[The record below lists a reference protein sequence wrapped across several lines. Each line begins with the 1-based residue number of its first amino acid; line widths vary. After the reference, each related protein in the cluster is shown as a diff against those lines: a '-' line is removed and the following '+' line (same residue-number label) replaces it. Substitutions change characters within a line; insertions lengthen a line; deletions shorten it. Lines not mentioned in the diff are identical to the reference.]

1 MRIEVEFYPGDW
13 IEMDPRDLY
22 DELQISLAES
32 LASGRVKAEQL
43 DGTYW
48 WTFDL
53 TLPSKEVRV
62 IPDAESL

>member
-22 DELQISLAES
+22 DELQISLADS
-32 LASGRVKAEQL
+32 LASGRVKADQL

-53 TLPSKEVRV
+53 TLPARAVRV
-62 IPDAESL
+62 IHDAESL

>member
-1 MRIEVEFYPGDW
+1 MRIELEFYPGDW

-22 DELQISLAES
+22 DEWQISLADCLS
-32 LASGRVKAEQL
+32 SGRVTADQI

-53 TLPSKEVRV
+53 TQPSKEVRV
-62 IPDAESL
+62 IPETEE

>member
-22 DELQISLAES
+22 DELQISLADS
-32 LASGRVKAEQL
+32 LASGRVKADQL

-53 TLPSKEVRV
+53 TLPAKEVRV
-62 IPDAESL
+62 IHDAESL